1 MAKKATYDN
10 ESISSLKGADRVRK
24 RPGVIFG
31 SDGLEGCEHA
41 VFEILSNAIDEAR
54 GGHGKLITVTRFAD
68 RSIQVDDQGRG
79 CPVDWNEKEG
89 RYNWELVFCELYA
102 GGKYDNENSE
112 NYEFS
117 LGLNGLG
124 SCATQYASRYMDVT
138 VWRDGKEYRLH
149 FERGEIA
156 GKLEVSEQTGNKK
169 RTGTTIRWLPDLDV
183 FTDIDIPVDYYRDV
197 MRRQAVVNAGVTF
210 RLKNETAAGKFE
222 TEEFVYEHGIE
233 DYIRE
238 LAGLDALTEPVYWE
252 AERRGRDRPDK
263 PEYKVKLSVALCFSN
278 KTALCEYYHNSSFLE
293 HGGSPE
299 KATRSA
305 MVSAIDKYLRDNNKY
320 VKGEAKITFPDVQDC
335 LILVSS
341 SFSTQTSYENQTK
354 KAITNKFIQEAMT
367 EFLRSRL
374 EIYFIENRDA
384 AEKIAAQVL
393 INKRSRETAERT
405 RINQKKK
412 LTEKID
418 IANRVQ
424 KFVDCRTKD
433 VERRE
438 IYIVEGDSALGACKQ
453 SRDAEFQGLMPVRGK
468 ILNCLKADYPRIF
481 KSDVITDLMKV
492 LGCGVEVSG
501 KAVKDLNQFDLS
513 NLRWSKVVICTDGDV
528 DGFQIRTL
536 ILTMLYR
543 LCPTL
548 IREGYVY
555 IAETPLFEIACK
567 EKSGEKTWFAY
578 SEKEKA
584 DILKKLEGK
593 KVNVQR
599 SKGLGENDPE
609 MMWMTT
615 MSPETRRLIR
625 VLPEDAEETARVF
638 DLLLGDNLSGRKD
651 YIAENGY
658 KYLDMIDVS

>member
-1 MAKKATYDN
+1 MAKKNVYDN

-54 GGHGKLITVTRFAD
+54 GGYGRLITVTRFLD
-68 RSIQVDDQGRG
+68 QSVQVEDMGRG

-138 VWRDGKEYRLH
+138 VYREGKEYRLH
-149 FERGEIA
+149 FERGEIV
-156 GKLEVSEQTGNKK
+156 GKLESTELTTNKK
-169 RTGTTIRWLPDLDV
+169 RTGTTIRWLPDLEV
-183 FTDIDIPVDYYRDV
+183 FTDIAVPLDYYQDV
-197 MRRQAVVNAGVTF
+197 MKRQAVVNAGVTF
-210 RLKNETAAGKFE
+210 RLRNETAPGKFD
-222 TEEFVYEHGIE
+222 TQEFLYENGIA

-238 LAGLDALTEPVYWE
+238 LAGDDALTEPVFWE
-252 AERRGRDRPDK
+252 AERRGRDRADK

-278 KTALCEYYHNSSFLE
+278 RTAVCEYYHNSSYLE
-293 HGGSPE
+293 HGGRPE

-320 VKGEAKITFPDVQDC
+320 TKGESKITFPDVQDC
-335 LILVSS
+335 LILVSN

-354 KAITNKFIQEAMT
+354 KAITNKFVQEAMT
-367 EFLRSRL
+367 EFLRSRM
-374 EIYFIENRDA
+374 EIYFIENKEA

-501 KAVKDLNQFDLS
+501 KAVKDLNQFDLA

-555 IAETPLFEIACK
+555 IAETPLFEITCK
-567 EKSGEKTWFAY
+567 EKGGEKTWFAY
-578 SEKEKA
+578 SEREKA
-584 DILKKLEGK
+584 DILKELSGK
-593 KVNVQR
+593 KVNIQR

-609 MMWMTT
+609 MMWLTT
-615 MSPETRRLIR
+615 MNPETRRLIR
-625 VLPEDAEETARVF
+625 VLPEEAEETARVF
-638 DLLLGDNLSGRKD
+638 DLLLGDNLAGRKD
-651 YIAENGY
+651 YIAENGCR
-658 KYLDMIDVS
+658 YLDMIDVS

>member
-1 MAKKATYDN
+1 MAKKNVYDN

-54 GGHGKLITVTRFAD
+54 GGHGKLITVTRFLD
-68 RSIQVDDQGRG
+68 RSVQVEDMGRG

-138 VWRDGKEYRLH
+138 VYREGKDYRLH
-149 FERGEIA
+149 FERGEIV
-156 GKLEVSEQTGNKK
+156 GKLESTELTTNKK
-169 RTGTTIRWLPDLDV
+169 RTGTTIRWLPDLEV
-183 FTDIDIPVDYYRDV
+183 FTDIAVPLDYYQGV
-197 MRRQAVVNAGVTF
+197 MKRQAVVNAGVTF
-210 RLKNETAAGKFE
+210 RLRNETAPGKFD
-222 TEEFVYEHGIE
+222 TQEFLYENGIA

-238 LAGLDALTEPVYWE
+238 LAGDDALTEPVFWE
-252 AERRGRDRPDK
+252 AERRGRDRADK

-278 KTALCEYYHNSSFLE
+278 RTAVCEYYHNSSYLE

-320 VKGEAKITFPDVQDC
+320 TKGESKITFPDVQDC
-335 LILVSS
+335 LILVSN

-354 KAITNKFIQEAMT
+354 KAITNKFVQEAMT
-367 EFLRSRL
+367 EFLRNRM
-374 EIYFIENRDA
+374 EIYFIENREA

-433 VERRE
+433 VDRRE

-501 KAVKDLNQFDLS
+501 KAVKDLNQFDLA

-555 IAETPLFEIACK
+555 IAETPLFEITCK
-567 EKSGEKTWFAY
+567 EKGGEKTWFAY
-578 SEKEKA
+578 SEREKA
-584 DILKKLEGK
+584 DILKELSGK
-593 KVNVQR
+593 KVNIQR

-609 MMWMTT
+609 MMWLTT
-615 MSPETRRLIR
+615 MNPETRRLIR
-625 VLPEDAEETARVF
+625 VLPEEAEETARVF
-638 DLLLGDNLSGRKD
+638 DLLLGDNLAGRKD
-651 YIAENGY
+651 YIAENGCR
-658 KYLDMIDVS
+658 YLDMIDVS

>member
-79 CPVDWNEKEG
+79 CPGDWNEKEG

-555 IAETPLFEIACK
+555 IAETPLFEITCK